1 MRFLLFLFLIFGF
14 ISCKRESIAYDDL
27 DVKQCDSLLRHTAL
41 NSRERALVVM
51 RYCLLHT
58 QGRGPLGV
66 ITSAHQDSCIMML
79 REVIAIAPA
88 DLQTDLKITLLPFY
102 LSKLVS
108 YNRDMN
114 RRTRKLMSEIE
125 NSTLTPDQE
134 AWYLNYKAQFYTIQR
149 SPQEA
154 FELCEQARKK
164 FRKNNDKQG
173 EFNSLSQMALL
184 YLILKDYPAA
194 IRYCDSAQYLEGYV
208 PPVVD
213 QQRLYSHYSI
223 LYVRIGEFGKAIEAF
238 RKSGIDTIRNSTLVN
253 LYISAGQY
261 ENALNIIDQQN
272 EVLKD
277 NPYRIN
283 YCLRSQAEIYEAS
296 GQYDRAA
303 ALRAEAIRF
312 VEANRENI
320 RKHYPKILGI
330 SLIFASVYAKQA
342 EWVWKKG
349 KCKEAIDLL
358 RRAESLTLRNSNV
371 EKEDIRILELLSQY
385 YRETGD
391 YRSALEIELK
401 RDSLN
406 TILTR
411 KHTPVDYTE
420 ALARQEVEILKA
432 TLDKQRAELRTTRFT
447 YLYVIFSVSLLA
459 VCLILAILY
468 YRSSRRIKK

>member
-1 MRFLLFLFLIFGF
+1 MRFLLFLFLVLGF
-14 ISCKRESIAYDDL
+14 TSCKRESIAYEDL

-41 NSRERALVVM
+41 NSQERALVVM

-66 ITSAHQDSCIMML
+66 ITSTHRDSCIAML
-79 REVIAIAPA
+79 REVISIAPA
-88 DLQTDLKITLLPFY
+88 GLQTDLKITLLPFY

-108 YNRDMN
+108 YNQDMS
-114 RRTRKLMSEIE
+114 RKTRKLMSEIE

-134 AWYLNYKAQFYTIQR
+134 AWYLNYKAQFCTIQR

-154 FELCEQARKK
+154 FELCEQAREK

-184 YLILKDYPAA
+184 YLVLKDYPAA
-194 IRYCDSAQYLEGYV
+194 IRYCDSARYLEGYT
-208 PPVVD
+208 PPRVD
-213 QQRLYSHYSI
+213 RQRLYSHYSI
-223 LYVRIGEFGKAIEAF
+223 LYIRMGEFDKAIEAF
-238 RKSGIDTIRNSTLVN
+238 RRSGIDTIRNSTLVN
-253 LYISAGQY
+253 LYITAGQY
-261 ENALNIIDQQN
+261 ENALNIIEQQS

-283 YCLRSQAEIYEAS
+283 YCLRSKAEIYEAS

-303 ALRAEAIRF
+303 ALRTEAIHL
-312 VEANRENI
+312 VEANSKNI
-320 RKHYPKILGI
+320 RKYHPKILGI
-330 SLIFASVYAKQA
+330 SSIFASVYAKQA

-349 KCKEAIDLL
+349 KRKEAINLL
-358 RRAESLTLRNSNV
+358 RRAKVLTLRDGDV

-385 YRETGD
+385 YREVRD

-406 TILTR
+406 NILIR
-411 KHTPVDYTE
+411 KHIPIDYTE
-420 ALARQEVEILKA
+420 ALAHQEVEILNA
-432 TLDKQRAELRTTRFT
+432 TLDKQKAELRTVRFT
-447 YLYVIFSVSLLA
+447 YLYVIFSVSLL
-459 VCLILAILY
+459 VICLILAVLY
-468 YRSSRRIKK
+468 YRSSRRIRK